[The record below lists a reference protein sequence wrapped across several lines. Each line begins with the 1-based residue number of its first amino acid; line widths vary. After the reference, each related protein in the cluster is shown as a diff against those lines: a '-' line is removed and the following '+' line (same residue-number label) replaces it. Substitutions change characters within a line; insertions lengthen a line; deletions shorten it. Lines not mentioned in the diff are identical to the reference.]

1 MPDLREV
8 TATAW
13 DRVRFLEWWSRWER
27 REMKAI
33 LQRQG
38 EKTRAILDALLGLFR
53 GYKKILFQARHYEAK
68 LRDALFRFLY
78 RLYGEDPGFERPS
91 PEWTDPILFRQMM
104 NDREAVWGE

>member
-1 MPDLREV
+1 
-8 TATAW
+8 
-13 DRVRFLEWWSRWER
+13 
-27 REMKAI
+27 MKAI